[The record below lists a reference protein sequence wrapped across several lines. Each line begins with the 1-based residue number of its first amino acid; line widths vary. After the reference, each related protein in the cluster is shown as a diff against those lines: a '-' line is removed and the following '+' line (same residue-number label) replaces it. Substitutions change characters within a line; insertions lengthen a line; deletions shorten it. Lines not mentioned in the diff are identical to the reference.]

1 MFTILCHFLRNRVAG
16 YVALCTVLARIVS
29 ATYNYAVNYKVVF
42 KSRENP
48 CKAALEYALLAVVQ
62 MTMSALLCT
71 GGVLLLPLLPEAV
84 VKIVVDTVLF
94 FASYYLQQKV
104 VFRKS

>member
-1 MFTILCHFLRNRVAG
+1 
-16 YVALCTVLARIVS
+16 
-29 ATYNYAVNYKVVF
+29 
-42 KSRENP
+42 
-48 CKAALEYALLAVVQ
+48 

-71 GGVLLLPLLPEAV
+71 GGVWLLPLLPEAV